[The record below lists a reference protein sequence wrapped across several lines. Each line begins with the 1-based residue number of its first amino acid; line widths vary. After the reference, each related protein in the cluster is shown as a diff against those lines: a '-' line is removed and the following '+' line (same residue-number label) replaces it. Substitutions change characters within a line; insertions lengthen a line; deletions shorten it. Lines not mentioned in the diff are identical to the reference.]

1 MKSPIANNLLQIV
14 GMAMENSAITFTDS
28 QLKSFV
34 ARLMDEE
41 VYLISNENC
50 GVLFADGKF
59 TDQIEFICMNGY
71 MVQINLKEE
80 GE

>member
-1 MKSPIANNLLQIV
+1 MKSPIAKNLLQIV
-14 GMAMENSAITFTDS
+14 GMAMENSGIIATNA
-28 QLKSFV
+28 QLKAFASH
-34 ARLMDEE
+34 LKDEE